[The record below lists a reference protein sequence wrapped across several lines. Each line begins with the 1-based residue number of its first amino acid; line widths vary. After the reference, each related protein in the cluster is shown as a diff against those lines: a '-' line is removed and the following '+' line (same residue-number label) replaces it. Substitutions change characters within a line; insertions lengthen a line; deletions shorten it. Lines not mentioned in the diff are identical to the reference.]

1 MKEAPPLDSKA
12 TLKDNQTIDKFRE
25 KIPVERKHE
34 SHPLYFA
41 PIISNL
47 NHPFSL
53 QIPSPLSLC
62 LSAKPHQFCK
72 NPTATRIHL
81 TKSLY
86 FLSLKS
92 IFSILSHPFTGSPSR
107 DIFSP
112 TCLAFLLACYF
123 KVQKAMLLFKLTD
136 MTKEHLI
143 ANINIQELSNLSKN
157 PNFQS
162 HRDNC
167 KEEHLQIANTK
178 QIQPE

>member
-86 FLSLKS
+86 FLSLRS
-92 IFSILSHPFTGSPSR
+92 IFSILSHPAE
-107 DIFSP
+107 IFSHRLAWP
-112 TCLAFLLACYF
+112 SCLLVTSKFRRRCCYLNLRIW
-123 KVQKAMLLFKLTD
+123 QK
-136 MTKEHLI
+136 
-143 ANINIQELSNLSKN
+143 
-157 PNFQS
+157 
-162 HRDNC
+162 
-167 KEEHLQIANTK
+167 NT
-178 QIQPE
+178 

>member
-92 IFSILSHPFTGSPSR
+92 IFSILSSPIYWLTQQR
-107 DIFSP
+107 YFLTD
-112 TCLAFLLACYF
+112 LLGLLAC
-123 KVQKAMLLFKLTD
+123 LLF
-136 MTKEHLI
+136 
-143 ANINIQELSNLSKN
+143 
-157 PNFQS
+157 QS
-162 HRDNC
+162 SEGDVV
-167 KEEHLQIANTK
+167 I
-178 QIQPE
+178 